1 MTISILTIGDEICIG
16 QIVNGN
22 AAWLAEQCTQ
32 RGWRVAA
39 HSVVGDTLPVIVSE
53 IDRLMAFSDVLF
65 VTGGLGPT
73 HDDLTRDALAV
84 YFNDTLELNQDAFAV
99 LKERL
104 ELRGR
109 EVTPRQTTQVI
120 IPSTSRPLFNDRGT
134 APGLR
139 MERDGKLLFAMPG
152 VPSEMQYI
160 SSKYIFPELEQ
171 RGSGRTVIFSTLQTS
186 GIIESSL
193 ADLIGNPDDFLEG
206 QELAFLPSTAG
217 VRLRVGVTADSHAEA
232 EVTMQR
238 IEEYLYSCAGK
249 YIYGRGGET
258 LASATGRKLKALGR
272 TVAVAESCTGGLLGA
287 ALTETPGSSA
297 YFMGGVQVY
306 SNEAK
311 MNLLR
316 VPADV
321 LNTAGAVSR
330 ETAELLAAN
339 VRALFGTDYGI
350 GITGIAGPDG
360 STPDKPVGTVWLSL
374 ANAHSV
380 QAVRYIFG
388 NDRRVNREL
397 SVTYA
402 LWMLYS
408 VLSDEELLASTSH

>member
-16 QIVNGN
+16 QIVNSN

-39 HSVVGDTLPVIVSE
+39 HSVIGDTLPVIVAE
-53 IDRLMAFSDVLF
+53 IDRLLASSDVLL

-84 YFNDTLELNQDAFAV
+84 YFNDTLERNEEAFAV
-99 LKERL
+99 LKQRL
-104 ELRGR
+104 EMRGR
-109 EVTPRQTTQVI
+109 EVTPRQISQVI
-120 IPSTSRPLFNDRGT
+120 IPTKSRPLFNDKGT

-152 VPSEMQYI
+152 VPSEM
-160 SSKYIFPELEQ
+160 KYLTASYVFPELET
-171 RGSGRTVIFSTLQTS
+171 REAVHTVLFSTLQTA

-193 ADLIGNPDDFLEG
+193 ADLIGSPDSFLEG

-217 VRLRVGVTADSHAEA
+217 VRLRVGITAESREKAQEIM
-232 EVTMQR
+232 ER
-238 IEEYLYSCAGK
+238 IEAHLYKSAGA
-249 YIYGRGGET
+249 YIYGRGGDT
-258 LASATGRKLKALGR
+258 LAGAIGTMLSTAGH

-287 ALTETPGSSA
+287 AFTETPGSSA

-311 MNLLR
+311 MKMLG
-316 VPADV
+316 VPAEI

-339 VRALFGTDYGI
+339 VRTLFGTDYGI

-360 STPDKPVGTVWLSL
+360 GTPEKPVGTVWLSL
-374 ANAHSV
+374 ADANGV
-380 QAVRYIFG
+380 QAVRFLFG

-397 SVTYA
+397 SVTNA
-402 LWMLYS
+402 LWMLYRA
-408 VLSDEELLASTSH
+408 LQPGQQAS